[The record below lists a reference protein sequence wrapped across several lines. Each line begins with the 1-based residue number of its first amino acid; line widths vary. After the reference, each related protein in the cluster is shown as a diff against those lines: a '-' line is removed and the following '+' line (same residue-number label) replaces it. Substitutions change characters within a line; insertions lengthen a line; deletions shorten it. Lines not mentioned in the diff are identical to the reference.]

1 MTKHRIKERVGTMF
15 TLREGF
21 GKAREYFASV
31 GDTEMVEFF
40 DARLAQVEKKAT
52 AVRKPTPHQVENEAF
67 KADILDWLESGKDYV
82 LADIH
87 KGVPSIIA
95 AGLSSSRVS
104 AMLTALVKS
113 GDLTAEKVKGKN
125 VYRLA

>member
-1 MTKHRIKERVGTMF
+1 MTIRQ
-15 TLREGF
+15 GF
-21 GKAREYFASV
+21 EKAREYYASI

-40 DARLAQVEKKAT
+40 DGRLAQVEKKNST
-52 AVRKPTPHQVENEAF
+52 PRKPTPHQIENEAF
-67 KADILDWLESGKDYV
+67 KADIVNWLEADKDYV

-87 KGVPSIIA
+87 KGVPSIVA

-104 AMLTALVKS
+104 AMLTALTKD
-113 GDLTAEKVKGKN
+113 GTLTAEKVKGKN

>member
-1 MTKHRIKERVGTMF
+1 MF

-21 GKAREYFASV
+21 EKARAYYDSI
-31 GDTEMVEFF
+31 GDAEMVEFF
-40 DARLAQVEKKAT
+40 DGRLAQVAKKAT
-52 AVRKPTPHQVENEAF
+52 AVRKPTPHQIENEAF
-67 KADILDWLESGKDYV
+67 KADILQWMENDKDYGC
-82 LADIH
+82 ADIH

-95 AGLSSSRVS
+95 AGLSGSRVS

-125 VYRLA
+125 VYHLA